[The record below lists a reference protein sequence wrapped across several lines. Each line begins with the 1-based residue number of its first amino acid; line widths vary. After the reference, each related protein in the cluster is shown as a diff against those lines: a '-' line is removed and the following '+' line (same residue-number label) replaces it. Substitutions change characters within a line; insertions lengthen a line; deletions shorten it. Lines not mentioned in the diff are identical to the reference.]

1 MEDLDFILALQLSD
15 SFLQEPF
22 KNNEKPLSI
31 VDPAWELIDPIPD
44 IRDLFVQFDSSFFEG
59 KLAGVEV
66 KWSSRMT
73 LCAGLCCYER
83 KGGLCSIKLSQPL
96 LKLRPRKDL
105 VETLLHEMIH
115 ALLFV
120 TDNNKDHDGHGDEF
134 HKHMYRIN
142 KQTGTKISVY
152 HTFHD
157 EVNNYRQHWWKC
169 DGPCNKRPPYF
180 GVVRRAMN
188 RAPSTRDTWWTEH
201 ATKCGGSFIKIKEPD
216 SYTKGKSKK
225 EKMKKSIDLSNQE
238 NIEAKNNKLYDWLS
252 TSNNTSNNLSK
263 RKISFSANSSLKD
276 LKIKKTNSL
285 QQTDKKAKLLP
296 TSDVSAFAKVP
307 IQHTI
312 FSGKGYTISS
322 LDDVKVANKQT
333 FLDTLES
340 KMKANSQQ
348 KNKIS
353 NISELGTNKDII
365 LIDND
370 EMLVECP
377 ACPAKLPEHLLNAHL
392 DICLKID

>member
-15 SFLQEPF
+15 SFLEEPI

-120 TDNNKDHDGHGDEF
+120 TDNNK
-134 HKHMYRIN
+134 
-142 KQTGTKISVY
+142 VY
-152 HTFHD
+152 HSFHD

-188 RAPSTRDTWWTEH
+188 RAPSSRDTWWGEH
-201 ATKCGGSFIKIKEPD
+201 ATKCGGSFTKIKEPD

-225 EKMKKSIDLSNQE
+225 EKMNKSIDFSNRE
-238 NIEAKNNKLYDWLS
+238 NIDAKNNKLYDWLL

-263 RKISFSANSSLKD
+263 RKISFNASSSLKD

-285 QQTDKKAKLLP
+285 QQTSKKAKLLP
-296 TSDVSAFAKVP
+296 TSDVSDITIVP
-307 IQHTI
+307 NQHKI

-322 LDDVKVANKQT
+322 LDDIKVTNRQT
-333 FLDTLES
+333 FLDNLES
-340 KMKANSQQ
+340 KMKANSQK
-348 KNKIS
+348 KNKNS
-353 NISELGTNKDII
+353 NISELGINKDII

-370 EMLVECP
+370 KILVECP
-377 ACPAKLPEHLLNAHL
+377 ACPAKLPEHSLNAHL